1 MVKQVLI
8 FKSSI
13 KTVERKIFLMQ
24 LLKLNMPEL
33 FSPTVD
39 LDDEDSIFRV
49 ETAGC
54 SIDRLTNLLDSHN
67 IRVDLLERFDIA

>member
-1 MVKQVLI
+1 MVKEVLI

-13 KTVERKIFLMQ
+13 KTIENKIFLMQ
-24 LLKLNMPEL
+24 LLQLNMPEVL
-33 FSPTVD
+33 AATVD

-54 SIDRLTNLLDSHN
+54 SIDRLTNLLNNHDIN
-67 IRVDLLERFDIA
+67 VDLLGRFKDS

>member
-1 MVKQVLI
+1 MVKEVLI

-13 KTVERKIFLMQ
+13 KTIENKIFLMQ
-24 LLKLNMPEL
+24 LLQLNMPEVL
-33 FSPTVD
+33 AATVD

-54 SIDRLTNLLDSHN
+54 SIDRLTNLLHN
-67 IRVDLLERFDIA
+67 HDINVDLLGRFKAS

>member
-13 KTVERKIFLMQ
+13 KTVESKIFLMQ
-24 LLKLNMPEL
+24 LLQLNMPEV

-39 LDDEDSIFRV
+39 LDDEDSILRV

-54 SIDRLTNLLDSHN
+54 SVDQLTNLLQNHN
-67 IRVDLLERFDIA
+67 IRVDLLECFDVV

>member
-13 KTVERKIFLMQ
+13 KTVESKIFLMQ
-24 LLKLNMPEL
+24 LLQLNMPEV

-67 IRVDLLERFDIA
+67 IRVDLLERFDVA